1 MPVVSMST
9 PTRSSTAIPSPC
21 EFPTAER
28 ETWMERP
35 MERSSIPSEWRF
47 PQAPAGD
54 PSTFRPARQA
64 AEAAPWSAPAEGGRR
79 PQGFTVSLPLR
90 GSGWPSGGGD
100 RRAGSDSRVLP
111 PKERRQE
118 KGGGRFAA
126 APFII
131 SCVPDGGSECRLI
144 LFPSPYRPS
153 SPAPGLLRMHVRR
166 TRLPVVPGSHHL
178 FHVVQVGLLEV
189 VESLQVLE
197 DGRAERLGFFRR
209 LHLLLAFPQVR
220 NRLLHL
226 FKMPHH
232 LLLHRGHPVLSVPMR
247 AIFRATL
254 PAVRAAARA
263 GRLLVRHRRRRRF
276 PFRFRSRSGFRSGR
290 RRRLRLL
297 PESLQG
303 VILAVELPG
312 VREDLV
318 ARLSHVAEAARLLF
332 GIRVGGLRVGRPR

>member
-1 MPVVSMST
+1 MPAVSMST

-21 EFPTAER
+21 ELPTAER

-35 MERSSIPSEWRF
+35 MERSSIPSAWRF
-47 PQAPAGD
+47 RPPRAGGR
-54 PSTFRPARQA
+54 STCRPTQA

-79 PQGFTVSLPLR
+79 PRDRTVPLPLR

-100 RRAGSDSRVLP
+100 RRAGSESRVLP

-166 TRLPVVPGSHHL
+166 SRLPVVPGSHHL

-197 DGRAERLGFFRR
+197 DGRAERLGFFHR

-232 LLLHRGHPVLSVPMR
+232 LLLHRGHPVLSLPMR
-247 AIFRATL
+247 AIFRATH
-254 PAVRAAARA
+254 PAVKAAAPA
-263 GRLLVRHRRRRRF
+263 GGPGIRHGLVHR
-276 PFRFRSRSGFRSGR
+276 GAGAFRSGGGCCGRGGGSGRDSGGGGR
-290 RRRLRLL
+290 RHR
-297 PESLQG
+297 S
-303 VILAVELPG
+303 
-312 VREDLV
+312 
-318 ARLSHVAEAARLLF
+318 
-332 GIRVGGLRVGRPR
+332 GLRR